1 MATNEPMVAEVNEF
15 EQFDLVATQILNTFE
30 PLIQQLIARRDALLR
45 KLQDMKDDYFRKE
58 STRKAAREELLVTQ
72 LHLQELSLKVNEN
85 KQYHQQA
92 TDIYKE
98 RIQQLETP
106 TKLPLPF
113 LSCPTLNELRTAIS
127 EFGEVKKCKLDYS
140 LKKQPVLAVGKEG
153 RADSEL
159 DFPVGLALDEVNQF
173 IYIADRYDHNSR
185 IQVVSFE
192 EKFLKRFG
200 PDILKEPWGIAVTAD
215 NVFVTDCDL
224 HALFQFK
231 KNDCKLVKRTGTEG
245 AGEGQLDVPRG
256 LCSDYNGD
264 VYVADCRNH
273 RVSVFS
279 KQLQFV
285 KCLACQQ
292 LKYPVD
298 VKVTPDSVVIL
309 YKSPNCIHFYSR
321 SGDLLRSCVTQGK
334 DGTVCYPQFFCLNVA
349 GNILI
354 TDNVR
359 HDVKILSPSGH
370 LIHEIGKR
378 GYEKGEFNY
387 PHGICLSESGIV
399 FVVSFNWTFVLQS
412 F

>member
-15 EQFDLVATQILNTFE
+15 EQFDLVAKQILNTFE

-45 KLQDMKDDYFRKE
+45 KLQDMKEDYLRKE
-58 STRKAAREELLVTQ
+58 STRKAAREELLATQ
-72 LHLQELSLKVNEN
+72 LHLHELSLKVNEN
-85 KQYHQQA
+85 KEYHQQA

-113 LSCPTLNELRTAIS
+113 LSCSTLNELRTAIS
-127 EFGEVKKCKLDYS
+127 EFGEVKECKLDYS
-140 LKKQPVLAVGKEG
+140 LKKQPVLAVGKGGSAEN
-153 RADSEL
+153 EL
-159 DFPVGLALDEVNQF
+159 YCPAGLALDEVNQL
-173 IYIADRYDHNSR
+173 IYIADWWNSR
-185 IQVVSFE
+185 IQVVSFKG
-192 EKFLKRFG
+192 KFLKRFG

-215 NVFVTDCDL
+215 NVFVTNPNL
-224 HALFQFK
+224 HALLQFR
-231 KNDCKLVKRTGTEG
+231 KNDCKLVKRTGTKG
-245 AGEGQLDVPRG
+245 AGEGQLDDPRG

-264 VYVADCRNH
+264 VYVADCGNH
-273 RVSVFS
+273 RISVFS

-285 KCLACQQ
+285 KCLASQQ
-292 LKYPVD
+292 LKSPVD

-309 YKSPNCIHFYSR
+309 DRSPNCIHFYSR

-334 DGTVCYPQFFCLNVA
+334 DCTVCNPWSFCLDVA

-354 TDNVR
+354 ADTYR

-370 LIHEIGKR
+370 LIHVIGKEGEGR
-378 GYEKGEFNY
+378 GEFLCPY
-387 PHGICLSESGIV
+387 GICVSETGIV
-399 FVVSFNWTFVLQS
+399 FVVSWNENFGLQL

>member
-1 MATNEPMVAEVNEF
+1 MVAEVNEF
-15 EQFDLVATQILNTFE
+15 EKFDRVATEILNTFE

-45 KLQDMKDDYFRKE
+45 ELQDMKDDYLRKE
-58 STRKAAREELLVTQ
+58 STRKAAREELLTTQ
-72 LHLQELSLKVNEN
+72 QQLQEMSLKVNEN

-127 EFGEVKKCKLDYS
+127 EFGEVTECKLDYS
-140 LKKQPVLAVGKEG
+140 LKKQPVLAVGRIG
-153 RADSEL
+153 SADNEL
-159 DFPVGLALDEVNQF
+159 HSPAGLALDEVNQL
-173 IYIADRYDHNSR
+173 IYIADSENSR
-185 IQVVSFE
+185 IQVVSFKG
-192 EKFLKRFG
+192 KFLKRFG
-200 PDILKEPWGIAVTAD
+200 QDTLKEPRGIAVTAD
-215 NVFVTDCDL
+215 NVFVTDINL
-224 HALFQFK
+224 HALLQFRK
-231 KNDCKLVKRTGTEG
+231 KDCKLVRRTSTKG
-245 AGEGQLDVPRG
+245 AGEGQLFLPHG

-279 KQLQFV
+279 EQLQFK
-285 KCLACQQ
+285 KCLATQQ
-292 LKYPVD
+292 LKSPVD

-309 YKSPNCIHFYSR
+309 DRSPNCIHFYSR
-321 SGDLLRSCVTQGK
+321 SGDLLRSCVTQGE
-334 DGTVCYPQFFCLNVA
+334 DGTVYDPLFFCLDVA

-354 TDNVR
+354 TDTRR

-378 GYEKGEFNY
+378 GRGRGEFLY
-387 PHGICLSESGIV
+387 PQGICLSELGII
-399 FVVSFNWTFVLQS
+399 FVISWNGNFGLQS

>member
-15 EQFDLVATQILNTFE
+15 EMFDLVATQILNTFE

-45 KLQDMKDDYFRKE
+45 KLQDMKEDYFTKE
-58 STRKAAREELLVTQ
+58 STRKAAREELLATQ
-72 LHLQELSLKVNEN
+72 QQLQGMSLKVNEN

-127 EFGEVKKCKLDYS
+127 EFGEVKECKLDYS
-140 LKKQPVLAVGKEG
+140 LKKQPVLAVGKKG
-153 RADSEL
+153 SANNEL
-159 DFPVGLALDEVNQF
+159 DIPAGLALDEVNQL
-173 IYIADRYDHNSR
+173 IYIADSNNKR

-192 EKFLKRFG
+192 GKFLKRFG
-200 PDILKEPWGIAVTAD
+200 QDILKEPCGITVTAD
-215 NVFVTDCDL
+215 SVFVTDMDL
-224 HALFQFK
+224 LALLQFRK
-231 KNDCKLVKRTGTEG
+231 KDYKLVKRTGTEG
-245 AGEGQLDVPRG
+245 AGEGQLDLPHG

-264 VYVADCRNH
+264 VYVADCGNH

-279 KQLQFV
+279 KQLKFK
-285 KCLACQQ
+285 KCLASQQ

-309 YKSPNCIHFYSR
+309 DRSPNCVHFFSR

-334 DGTVCYPQFFCLNVA
+334 DGTVCYPWSFCLDVA

-354 TDNVR
+354 TDNMR

-370 LIHEIGKR
+370 LIHEIGKEGEGR
-378 GYEKGEFNY
+378 GEFSY
-387 PHGICLSESGIV
+387 PCGICLSELGII
-399 FVVSFNWTFVLQS
+399 FVISWNGNFGLQS